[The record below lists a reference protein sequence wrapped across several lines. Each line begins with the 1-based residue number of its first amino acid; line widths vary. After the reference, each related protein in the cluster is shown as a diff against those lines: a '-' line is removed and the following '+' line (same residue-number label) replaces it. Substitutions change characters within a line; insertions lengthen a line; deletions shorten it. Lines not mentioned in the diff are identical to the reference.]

1 MDDVEIGRFGG
12 AEVWEGLRTGR
23 CTIGIGR
30 WGSAKG
36 WDILLDSKVRLHSP
50 LLLILLVS

>member
-36 WDILLDSKVRLHSP
+36 WDILLDSKVHLHSP